1 MDSREYR
8 TSVTEGVGREWV
20 GTSWFS
26 FNFAINLK
34 TPSPY
39 LEQRLRAMLKGR
51 AQEQNRMWTSTQ
63 PTRTAA
69 EKEKPEMSKNQAPS
83 SPRLFNGDGKVLIRN
98 MKERTVSSIWKGPE
112 QGEKAVDQTWPA
124 KAG

>member
-8 TSVTEGVGREWV
+8 TSVTEGVGRDWV

-39 LEQRLRAMLKGR
+39 VSNKLKVKIAMLRAAVKSHAEGQGAGTKQNVDIYPANTNSSGKGK
-51 AQEQNRMWTSTQ
+51 T
-63 PTRTAA
+63 
-69 EKEKPEMSKNQAPS
+69 
-83 SPRLFNGDGKVLIRN
+83 
-98 MKERTVSSIWKGPE
+98 
-112 QGEKAVDQTWPA
+112 
-124 KAG
+124 